1 VEVVTSA
8 QEQVAR
14 CWHPEPA
21 APLIQARNGS
31 NIEVLAG
38 DPAYQFSSG
47 RKVVI

>member
-1 VEVVTSA
+1 MDIATGA

-38 DPAYQFSSG
+38 EPAYQFSNG
-47 RKVVI
+47 RKVDL